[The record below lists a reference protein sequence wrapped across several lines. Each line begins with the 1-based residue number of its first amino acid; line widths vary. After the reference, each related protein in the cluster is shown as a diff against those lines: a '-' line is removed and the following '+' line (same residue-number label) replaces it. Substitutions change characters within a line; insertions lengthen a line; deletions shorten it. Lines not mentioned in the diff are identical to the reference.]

1 VTSSLTNSKHG
12 SKKNAADVSLRSSLE
27 HNEVLKRVAVLET
40 ILGKHSTALSHVAKM
55 HDELEEIKEK
65 EAELREIVLKL
76 SAGQVLSPVEATI
89 VAEQKSNT
97 MKV

>member
-1 VTSSLTNSKHG
+1 M
-12 SKKNAADVSLRSSLE
+12 
-27 HNEVLKRVAVLET
+27 LKRVAVLET

-76 SAGQVLSPVEATI
+76 SAGQVLSPVQATV

>member
-1 VTSSLTNSKHG
+1 
-12 SKKNAADVSLRSSLE
+12 
-27 HNEVLKRVAVLET
+27 
-40 ILGKHSTALSHVAKM
+40 LSHVAKM
-55 HDELEEIKEK
+55 HDELEEIKDEEIKEK